1 MEKLNFSKVQFKG
14 TFRDY
19 QQTVLDNSNK
29 YLKNG
34 KIHIVAAPGSGKT
47 ILGLELI
54 SRLREPALIFSP
66 TITIKNQWKSRFDMF
81 VSSEKENDELFSLNL
96 KEPLLF
102 TSTTYQSLHSAMNK
116 LKKGTKETLDS
127 DDESLEEEQQ
137 DENFEDFDL
146 IATVK
151 NKGIKTICLD
161 EAHHLRNEW
170 HKALIEFLSA
180 LGSDIKII
188 ALTATPPYDSDDNEW
203 NKYISLCGEIDQE
216 VLVPELVQKKN
227 LCKHQD
233 FVYCNFPTEKEIE
246 VAKKYQEKTELA
258 IKEIAES
265 EAFQNIM
272 LLSVTHFET
281 NIDKFLE
288 YLPMFSGAY
297 TIAEHFAI
305 PTNAKVLK
313 YLKNKTTLNT
323 YSLSVVLKWLN
334 DLKTNAKF
342 YGEEYY
348 ISFETILKEYGL
360 ISKNKIYLGSNP
372 KINKEI
378 MTSQSKM
385 QSILEIIK
393 HEKDNLKA
401 DLRML
406 ILTDYIKKAGMKAIG
421 TENDIDNIS
430 VVSIFEYARRQNPET
445 NLAVLC
451 GTLVIIRNNIL
462 KEFEQTCKNHG
473 CKYTLKPLENTDY
486 VECVFIGVNNK
497 NKVNIVT
504 ELFQAGHIQIVIGTK
519 SLLGEGWDSPNINS
533 LIFAS
538 FVGSFMLSNQ
548 VRGRAIRVDK
558 NQPNKISNIWHLVT
572 VMPNEN
578 NSSEDICSYNLTDY
592 QTLERRFKTFLAPNY
607 ETNEIEYGIER
618 CQVPLTFNQENLPE
632 YNEKIMT
639 LAADRENTSKSWD
652 IALGNGPSEVIQGNI
667 VKSKAKAP
675 FIGLYDFLK
684 PAFKLSI
691 FAIALMLVNLIIK
704 NQTFKALSITVVA
717 VGLAFLVLRQV
728 YYVFNTRNLKCLIKS
743 LSSAVLKSLKRDDVI
758 NFGAKVKIKPFENDK
773 SSVFYSLVK
782 TENKEQSNIFLKAMQ
797 EILGPVQDPR
807 YILVKKKIISKNFR
821 LSICVPKLIGSNKDK
836 TTYFNKCIKRRMG
849 LYLGVYTRTDD
860 GFKVLQK
867 VKNLSYFNNCFELTT
882 KSVVKKGK
890 QLPKAPFKK

>member
-1 MEKLNFSKVQFKG
+1 MENLNFNKVQFKG

-19 QQTVLDNSNK
+19 QQKVLDNSNK
-29 YLKNG
+29 YLKNK

-54 SRLREPALIFSP
+54 SRLKEPALIFSP

-81 VSSEKENDELFSLNL
+81 VENEEELDSLFSLNL
-96 KEPLLF
+96 KKPLLL

-116 LKKGTKETLDS
+116 LKTTTEDAEGD
-127 DDESLEEEQQ
+127 
-137 DENFEDFDL
+137 DENFEEEKIENFENFDL
-146 IATVK
+146 IKTVK
-151 NKGIKTICLD
+151 KCGIKTICLD

-170 HKALIEFLSA
+170 HKALVEFLGT
-180 LGSDIKII
+180 LGNDINII
-188 ALTATPPYDSDDNEW
+188 ALTATPPYDSDDGEW

-246 VAKKYQEKTELA
+246 VAKQYQEKTNLA
-258 IKEIAES
+258 IKTIAES
-265 EAFQNIM
+265 EQFQNI
-272 LLSVTHFET
+272 LNLSV
-281 NIDKFLE
+281 NIFKNDKDKFLE

-297 TIAEHFAI
+297 LIAENFEI
-305 PTNAKVLK
+305 PLDSNVSK
-313 YLKNKTTLNT
+313 YLKNNTSYGT
-323 YSLSVVLKWLN
+323 YSLANVLKWIN
-334 DLKTNAKF
+334 DLKSNSAF
-342 YGEEYY
+342 YGQEYY
-348 ISFETILKEYGL
+348 ESFELILKEHDL

-393 HEKDNLKA
+393 HEKENLK
-401 DLRML
+401 DNLRML
-406 ILTDYIKKAGMKAIG
+406 ILTDFIKRAGLKSVG
-421 TENDIDNIS
+421 TENKIDNIS
-430 VVSIFEYARRQNPET
+430 VVSIFEYARRENPET
-445 NLAVLC
+445 NIAVLC
-451 GTLVIIRNNIL
+451 GTLIIIRNNIL
-462 KEFEQTCKNHG
+462 KEFEATCQKYG
-473 CKYTLKPLENTDY
+473 CKYTSKPLQNTDY
-486 VECVFIGVNNK
+486 VECVFNGVNNK
-497 NKVNIVT
+497 SKVNIIT
-504 ELFQAGHIQIVIGTK
+504 ELFQAGHIQIVVGTK

-548 VRGRAIRVDK
+548 VRGRAIRIDN

-578 NSSEDICSYNLTDY
+578 SSSEEICSYNLTDY

-618 CQVPLTFNQENLPE
+618 CQIPLTFNQENLTE
-632 YNEKIMT
+632 YNERILS

-652 IALGNGPSEVIQGNI
+652 IALGNEPCEVIQGNF
-667 VKSKAKAP
+667 VKAKSKAP

-684 PAFKLSI
+684 PAFKFSL
-691 FAIALMLVNLIIK
+691 FAVVLMLINLIIK
-704 NQTFKALSITVVA
+704 FQPFKILSITIVSI
-717 VGLAFLVLRQV
+717 GLAFLILKQIYFSR
-728 YYVFNTRNLKCLIKS
+728 NTRNLKCLIKT
-743 LSSAVLKSLKRDDVI
+743 LSKAVLKSLKKDDII
-758 NFGAKVKIKPFENDK
+758 NFGAKVNIKPVQNDK
-773 SSVFYSLVK
+773 SCLFYSLTK

-807 YILVKKKIISKNFR
+807 YILVKKGSISNKFR
-821 LSICVPKLIGSNKDK
+821 LSICVPKIIGSNKEK
-836 TTYFNKCIKRRMG
+836 VNYFKHNLSKKLG
-849 LYLGVYTRTDD
+849 LYLSFYTRTDD

-867 VKNLSYFNNCFELTT
+867 IKNLSYFNNSFEIKN
-882 KSVVKKGK
+882 KSVVKRAKK
-890 QLPKAPFKK
+890 LPKAPFKKQ